1 MIVILGLVILVAAV
15 VVGVAGVLANGGHAH
30 AVTHFAVFGYHVTGS
45 TGTLFLSGIVVGAL
59 ALAGLSLLLAGAR
72 RTSRRGRDARRGLAQ
87 SRLETATVSA
97 DRDDLRDQ
105 RDTARAYTASTL
117 GDNGATP
124 NGSARAYTAGTPAD
138 DGSAPNGSA
147 PNGSARA
154 YTASTLGDDS
164 SAPNGTARPHTGS
177 TLADDSSAPNGTV
190 PNGTVPN
197 GTVPNGT
204 VPNGT
209 DPGPRGPSL
218 FARLV
223 AGRPASPRTDPQ
235 PDAPASQASAAQAE
249 SPADQATAVPADASA
264 PAE

>member
-154 YTASTLGDDS
+154 YTASTLGDDG

-177 TLADDSSAPNGTV
+177 TLADDSSA
-190 PNGTVPN
+190 
-197 GTVPNGT
+197 PNGT

>member
-105 RDTARAYTASTL
+105 RDTARAYTASKL
-117 GDNGATP
+117 GDDSAAP
-124 NGSARAYTAGTPAD
+124 NGTARTPSTLAD
-138 DGSAPNGSA
+138 DGAAPNGDRAHAASTLTDGSAPNGD
-147 PNGSARA
+147 RA
-154 YTASTLGDDS
+154 HAASTLTDDS
-164 SAPNGTARPHTGS
+164 SA
-177 TLADDSSAPNGTV
+177 
-190 PNGTVPN
+190 
-197 GTVPNGT
+197 PNGT

-235 PDAPASQASAAQAE
+235 PDAPAGQAPAAQAE
-249 SPADQATAVPADASA
+249 PPADQAAAVPADASA
-264 PAE
+264 E